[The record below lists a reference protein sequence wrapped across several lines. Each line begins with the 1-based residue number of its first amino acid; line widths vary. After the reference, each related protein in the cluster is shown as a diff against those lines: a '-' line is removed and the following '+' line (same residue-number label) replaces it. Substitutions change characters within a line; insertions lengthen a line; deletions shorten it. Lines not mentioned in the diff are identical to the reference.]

1 MHSQRIVL
9 RLAAVIVVAA
19 MLVVTAIFTSA
30 ITTASAEEEKTA
42 LFGVVTGNPLTG
54 LIEVVTRDGAITL
67 IIDDQTTIRDRK
79 GGVKLSEIK
88 VGMTV
93 AGYYTDGD
101 GGAVAK
107 NLTFVSRKQKKSF
120 EHVVGVILE
129 RKEKTFTV
137 KTAQGELI
145 EIELGDDDEGDEAQP
160 GSMIATVVERD
171 EETGELKSKALQT
184 AQETVDRLNKSIDYE
199 ISLAQRKLLKTRI
212 SVTATVHMT
221 RLYEALDE
229 IKADTKARIQAAYEE
244 FQVSYEATLRENL
257 LEPVTVKMTGTVISV
272 SGSEVD
278 VLSVSDGTVWKLRVT
293 GSTVIKRSD
302 GTEVTIAD
310 ILPGQ
315 TIEIQAAPGS
325 ATGRPMA
332 KYIRLLLVEKAK
344 PKRTEQQNDNTIIGT
359 IILVE
364 SGSDE
369 VETVVVVA
377 LDDGSDSAASL
388 SDDTVV
394 VVDGEEL
401 SVDELEAGQEVEI
414 ILAADGFS
422 AEEITAVEAVEP
434 TPEPTSEPG
443 SEPSGTA
450 VLRQEYVMIG
460 TLRSIDDAGVVLD
473 GISLTLEGSTVSFAT
488 SSIGQQVE
496 LRFFVDDAGRLVM
509 TGIK

>member
-1 MHSQRIVL
+1 
-9 RLAAVIVVAA
+9 
-19 MLVVTAIFTSA
+19 
-30 ITTASAEEEKTA
+30 
-42 LFGVVTGNPLTG
+42 
-54 LIEVVTRDGAITL
+54 
-67 IIDDQTTIRDRK
+67 
-79 GGVKLSEIK
+79 
-88 VGMTV
+88 
-93 AGYYTDGD
+93 
-101 GGAVAK
+101 
-107 NLTFVSRKQKKSF
+107 
-120 EHVVGVILE
+120 
-129 RKEKTFTV
+129 
-137 KTAQGELI
+137 
-145 EIELGDDDEGDEAQP
+145 
-160 GSMIATVVERD
+160 
-171 EETGELKSKALQT
+171 
-184 AQETVDRLNKSIDYE
+184 
-199 ISLAQRKLLKTRI
+199 
-212 SVTATVHMT
+212 
-221 RLYEALDE
+221 
-229 IKADTKARIQAAYEE
+229 
-244 FQVSYEATLRENL
+244 
-257 LEPVTVKMTGTVISV
+257 
-272 SGSEVD
+272 
-278 VLSVSDGTVWKLRVT
+278 
-293 GSTVIKRSD
+293 
-302 GTEVTIAD
+302 
-310 ILPGQ
+310 
-315 TIEIQAAPGS
+315 
-325 ATGRPMA
+325 MA